1 MAERFTGR
9 WRIPQIDSRLSPAVR
24 YGGAA
29 ALSIVFIALRW
40 TLAHVFFEDSYPF
53 ALLFIPVALSAFFGG
68 LGPGLVATLITTGL
82 SDFFLIPPLYTVGFP
97 DARTLMGTS
106 LFALSGLVVSVLGEA
121 SRKAVL
127 RSTSEADV
135 RKVAQ
140 QQSKRSEERLQIA
153 EEVID
158 GGVWEWDLVDGA
170 GFWTDG
176 YRRLFDF
183 ELQEVPSRQKW
194 LDRIHPDDR
203 DRVSSMMDDLIHR
216 KLHRWVSEYRIQP
229 VRGRIRWIASQGRA
243 LYDDAGR
250 PRRMVGVDLDIT
262 SRRLAEDTARNNE
275 TKMRLLMQYAH
286 VGDWEWDPQS
296 GAIYCSP
303 ELYEVLGLRPTNAP
317 TFEELMSYVHP
328 ADVERVRNL
337 MNELQNCPGR
347 DFNFENRFVGPDRLE
362 RLVHT
367 RGSVI
372 QGDDDHTVRLVGVT
386 IDLTRNRQ
394 QILAS

>member
-1 MAERFTGR
+1 M
-9 WRIPQIDSRLSPAVR
+9 R

-29 ALSIVFIALRW
+29 ALSVAFIALRW
-40 TLAHVFFEDSYPF
+40 TLAHVVFEDSYPF
-53 ALLFIPVALSAFFGG
+53 ALLFIPIAVSAFLGG

-97 DARTLMGTS
+97 DSRTLMGTS

-121 SRKAVL
+121 SRKTVL

-140 QQSKRSEERLQIA
+140 QQSKGSEERLQIA

-183 ELQEVPSRQKW
+183 ESQEAPSRQKW
-194 LDRIHPDDR
+194 LGRIHPDDR
-203 DRVSSMMDDLIHR
+203 DQVSSMMDDLIHR
-216 KLHRWVSEYRIQP
+216 KLHRWVAEYRIQP
-229 VRGRIRWIASQGRA
+229 ARGRIRWIAGQGRA

-250 PRRMVGVDLDIT
+250 PRRIVGVDLDIT
-262 SRRLAEDTARNNE
+262 SRRLAEDTARNSE

-286 VGDWEWDPQS
+286 VGDWEWNPQS

-303 ELYEVLGLRPTNAP
+303 ELYEVLGLHPTTAP
-317 TFEELMSYVHP
+317 SFEEMMSYVHP

-337 MNELQNCPGR
+337 LNELQNCPGR
-347 DFNFENRFVGPDRLE
+347 DFNFENRFVGPDRIE

-372 QGDDDHTVRLVGVT
+372 QGDDEHNVRLVGVT
-386 IDLTRNRQ
+386 IDLTVSRQ
-394 QILAS
+394 QSLAS

>member
-1 MAERFTGR
+1 M
-9 WRIPQIDSRLSPAVR
+9 R

-29 ALSIVFIALRW
+29 ALSVAFIALRW
-40 TLAHVFFEDSYPF
+40 TLAHVVFEDSYPF
-53 ALLFIPVALSAFFGG
+53 ALLFIPIAVSAFLGG

-97 DARTLMGTS
+97 DSRTLMGTS

-121 SRKAVL
+121 SRKTVL

-140 QQSKRSEERLQIA
+140 QQSKGSEERLQIA

-183 ELQEVPSRQKW
+183 ESQEAPSRQKW
-194 LDRIHPDDR
+194 LGRIHPDDR
-203 DRVSSMMDDLIHR
+203 DQVSSMMDDLIHR
-216 KLHRWVSEYRIQP
+216 KLHRWVAEYRIQP
-229 VRGRIRWIASQGRA
+229 ARGRIRWIASQGRA

-250 PRRMVGVDLDIT
+250 PRRIVGVDLDIT
-262 SRRLAEDTARNNE
+262 SRRLAEETARNSE

-286 VGDWEWDPQS
+286 VGDWEWNPQS

-303 ELYEVLGLRPTNAP
+303 ELYEVLGLHPTTAP
-317 TFEELMSYVHP
+317 SFEEMMSYVHP

-337 MNELQNCPGR
+337 LNELQNCPGR
-347 DFNFENRFVGPDRLE
+347 DFNFENRFVGPDRVE

-372 QGDDDHTVRLVGVT
+372 QGDDEHNVRLVGVT
-386 IDLTRNRQ
+386 IDLTVSRQ
-394 QILAS
+394 QSLAS